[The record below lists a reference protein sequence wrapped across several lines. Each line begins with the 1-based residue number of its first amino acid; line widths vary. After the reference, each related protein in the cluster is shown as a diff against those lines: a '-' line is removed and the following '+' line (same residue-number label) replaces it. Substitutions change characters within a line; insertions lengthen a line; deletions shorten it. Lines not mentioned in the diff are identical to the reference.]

1 MIPPSIL
8 SHGIGGAILLFIFFS
23 IVVYF
28 SKLQGLDLYR
38 GLVLLSL
45 FSIVITLH
53 GISHL
58 GLEKEYGYVPFY
70 SWRIKPAMR
79 HSCPMKNM

>member
-8 SHGIGGAILLFIFFS
+8 SHALGGGIIFLIFFS
-23 IVVYF
+23 IIVYF
-28 SKLQGLDLYR
+28 SKLQVLELYR
-38 GLVLLSL
+38 GLILLSL

-58 GLEKEYGYVPFY
+58 GLEKEYGYIPFY
-70 SWRIKPAMR
+70 FLEISR
-79 HSCPMKNM
+79 S

>member
-8 SHGIGGAILLFIFFS
+8 SHALGGGILFFIFFS
-23 IVVYF
+23 IIVYF
-28 SKLQGLDLYR
+28 SKLQALDVYR
-38 GLVLLSL
+38 ALVLLSL

-58 GLEKEYGYVPFY
+58 GLEREYGYVPFY
-70 SWRIKPAMR
+70 SWRIQS
-79 HSCPMKNM
+79 HSSQT

>member
-8 SHGIGGAILLFIFFS
+8 SHIFGGAILLIIFATT
-23 IVVYF
+23 IVYY
-28 SKLQGLDLYR
+28 SRLLNLDIYR

-53 GISHL
+53 GISHV
-58 GLEKEYGYVPFY
+58 GLEKEYNYIPFY
-70 SWRIKPAMR
+70 SWNKTA
-79 HSCPMKNM
+79 K